1 MAQDVREIIPRV
13 RRALEGPVPLAT
25 GALTDDQL
33 LAVTAD
39 AIADVIL
46 FTGGEWNHTL
56 AVSDVS
62 DDDPPVPSEWEVDPE
77 LTIIEESV
85 VAYQAALTYTFQ
97 TFKNVKTS
105 ERIKNE
111 GQEWEYT
118 VSATV
123 VRDFIKSLI
132 DLRNQALASSHS
144 PVMARYASILQVRD
158 AAASFYL
165 EPWVPGGGLG
175 GGQALLP

>member
-1 MAQDVREIIPRV
+1 MAAQDVREIIPRV
-13 RRALEGPVPLAT
+13 RRALEGPVPLVS
-25 GALTDDQL
+25 GALTEDQL

-46 FTGGEWNHTL
+46 FTNGEWGHTL
-56 AVSDVS
+56 IVTDT
-62 DDDPPVPSEWEVDPE
+62 DPPSEWDVDPA
-77 LTIIEESV
+77 LTPEEESV
-85 VAYQAALTYTFQ
+85 VAYQAAITYTFQ
-97 TFKNVKTS
+97 SFKNLKVS

-118 VSATV
+118 TSASV
-123 VRDFIKSLI
+123 IRDFIKSLME
-132 DLRNQALASSHS
+132 LRNQALASANS

-158 AAASFYL
+158 AAASYYL